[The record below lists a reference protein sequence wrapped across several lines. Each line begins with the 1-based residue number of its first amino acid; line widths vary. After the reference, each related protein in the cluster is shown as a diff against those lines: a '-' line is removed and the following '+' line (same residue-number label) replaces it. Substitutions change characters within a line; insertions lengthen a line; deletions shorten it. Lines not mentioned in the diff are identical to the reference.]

1 MAEVRNP
8 TRTSARQESD
18 SSDEA
23 LDQIRETGKEI
34 VQKAQDLTTQGKEVA
49 TEYYQQS
56 RQQILA
62 WQQQLENH
70 VREKPIQS
78 LLIAAGVGLLCG
90 LLRRR

>member
-1 MAEVRNP
+1 MGEVCNT

-18 SSDEA
+18 SSDET

-56 RQQILA
+56 RQQVLA
-62 WQQQLENH
+62 WQQQLESH

-78 LLIAAGVGLLCG
+78 LLIAAGVGLLFG